1 MSGVTSASTP
11 KETAKAA
18 VEMEGL
24 FDEVSVEAAEEL
36 FARDQSKAVAVLSK
50 GEKMGFAEFGSSTG
64 IPVLF
69 IPGVGVGRM
78 IGVTLHQVAKQNN
91 IRIISLDRP
100 GIGLSDDHDE
110 QPRTKEF
117 SRRLRDF
124 AVKLGLPKFHLM
136 GHSAGGM
143 YAMAASVFLQ
153 DLVQEPVILL
163 APWVNPKTNQ
173 GSKLT
178 VRFAANYLPSS
189 FLSFG
194 SKVNG
199 SMLGLFSSSLPT
211 MMKFQMSEREKRS
224 VKNDSGARMLKLL
237 AKSLGEGYTSGM
249 SKDVLVCLE
258 RNGGCGFQA
267 EDLQK
272 RMIIYHGTVDDTVP
286 FAAIQSF
293 DESTGENIS
302 LRVVEKGTHNLCL
315 DAAVIKG
322 ALAAIAK

>member
-1 MSGVTSASTP
+1 MGGSSASTP
-11 KETAKAA
+11 KNTATAA
-18 VEMEGL
+18 AEMEGL
-24 FDEVSVEAAEEL
+24 FDEMSVETAEEL
-36 FARDQSKAVAVLSK
+36 FSRDQSKGVVVLSK

-69 IPGVGVGRM
+69 IPGVDVGRM
-78 IGVTLHQVAKQNN
+78 FGAIFHQVAKQNN
-91 IRIISLDRP
+91 IRILSLDRP
-100 GIGLSDDHDE
+100 GFGLSDDHDE
-110 QPRTKEF
+110 KPRTKEF
-117 SRRLRDF
+117 SRRLREF
-124 AVKLGLPKFHLM
+124 AVKLGIPKFHLM
-136 GHSAGGM
+136 GHSTGGT
-143 YAMAASVFLQ
+143 YAMTASVYLK
-153 DLVQEPVILL
+153 DLVQEPLILL

-189 FLSFG
+189 LLSFG

-211 MMKFQMSEREKRS
+211 MMKFRMSERERRS

-237 AKSLGEGYTSGM
+237 AKSLGEGHNTGM
-249 SKDVLVCLE
+249 PKDILVCLE
-258 RNGGCGFQA
+258 RNGGCGFQV

-293 DESTGENIS
+293 DKRTGDNIS

-315 DAAVIKG
+315 DAAVING